1 MLQEHVTS
9 KYRAYLAVRGPENP
23 SDPPGTMVLG
33 ISTHSRNSGREYGA
47 PYHSG
52 DPSSSAIIPFQP
64 LFMRIRRTL
73 PLVLAVLIVA
83 GAVVLAVQLRKHA
96 PPEPARLLPG
106 GDGFLY
112 VDYSWVRKT
121 NGKPFNPVTH
131 DPEYEQ
137 FIRETGFDYERDLD
151 SVAFA
156 IHYPQDW
163 PGGGTGGKAPEPR
176 FSEVFIGHFDANKCV
191 AYFRK
196 LAKSVESYASIEIFS
211 IPIYGRT
218 FRIAVL
224 GVDTV
229 AASNHDDPQV
239 IRGMVDR
246 SRRLASPFGG
256 PALLRRYYKRV
267 QLASPVWL
275 VAHVDPSAPGFGE
288 WTNFLPHPADMVI
301 SASFNPLHLP
311 FRAGALHVRAEAW
324 AGNEE
329 DARAI
334 TDKANVFLAMFQSA
348 EASVGSPGTDVDLKA
363 LFESLQVKQE
373 DSRAVLLA
381 TVPTEILHKLAEAP
395 EQIPVAPAAEKQ
407 EPKPAG
413 PKPRK

>member
-1 MLQEHVTS
+1 
-9 KYRAYLAVRGPENP
+9 
-23 SDPPGTMVLG
+23 
-33 ISTHSRNSGREYGA
+33 
-47 PYHSG
+47 
-52 DPSSSAIIPFQP
+52 
-64 LFMRIRRTL
+64 MRIRRTL
-73 PLVLAVLIVA
+73 PIVFAVLIVA

-106 GDGFLY
+106 ADGFLY
-112 VDYSWVRKT
+112 VDYSWVRRT

-137 FIRETGFDYERDLD
+137 FIQETGFDYERDLD

-156 IHYPQDW
+156 IHYPENW

-176 FSEVFIGHFDANKCV
+176 FSEVFIGRFDANKCA
-191 AYFRK
+191 AYFK
-196 LAKSVESYASIEIFS
+196 HLAKSIEHYDSVDIFT

-218 FRIAVL
+218 FRIAIL
-224 GVDTV
+224 GVDSV
-229 AASNHDDPQV
+229 AASNHDDPAV

-275 VAHVDPSAPGFGE
+275 VAHVEPSSEEFGT
-288 WTNFLPHPADMVI
+288 WTSFLAHPADIVV

-311 FRAGALHVRAEAW
+311 FRTGALHFRAEAW

-334 TDKANVFLAMFQSA
+334 AYKANAFLSLFHNA
-348 EASVGSPGTDVDLKA
+348 EDSVGSPGTDTDVKT
-363 LFESLQVKQE
+363 LFDSLQVKQE

-381 TVPTEILHKLAEAP
+381 TVPTEVLHKMAQSP
-395 EQIPVAPAAEKQ
+395 EQMPLMTPVEKP
-407 EPKPAG
+407 EPQPVT
-413 PKPRK
+413 PKRRK